1 MDDAQAGTPTTDPTG
16 AGPSGGDD
24 TTPGTGTTPAAD
36 PAVGGGAPD
45 STGGPDS
52 AGAPDSSGAPD
63 SEGGPG
69 SAGAPDA
76 DKPKRGRPKGTTAR
90 TTRVVSLTLT
100 VSGSADG
107 EWQAELKNGS
117 TWVARGLPVTAAA
130 VSQAAAALH
139 ADLSGPIDEVIETAR
154 AAKAARVAELE
165 AELEQA
171 RKALAEM
178 E

>member
-1 MDDAQAGTPTTDPTG
+1 MDEAPESSTAPDTTAPQAAPEQPEQADQAGQTEQ
-16 AGPSGGDD
+16 AGQAEQP
-24 TTPGTGTTPAAD
+24 
-36 PAVGGGAPD
+36 
-45 STGGPDS
+45 
-52 AGAPDSSGAPD
+52 
-63 SEGGPG
+63 E
-69 SAGAPDA
+69 
-76 DKPKRGRPKGTTAR
+76 KPKRGRPKGSAAR
-90 TTRVVSLTLT
+90 TTRVVSMTLT

-139 ADLSGPIDEVIETAR
+139 ADLAGPVDEVIETAR
-154 AAKAARVAELE
+154 STRAARVAELE

-171 RKALAEM
+171 KKALAEM

>member
-1 MDDAQAGTPTTDPTG
+1 MREHVDEAQPGTPTTEPTG
-16 AGPSGGDD
+16 SGIGDTAPAD
-24 TTPGTGTTPAAD
+24 GTTAA
-36 PAVGGGAPD
+36 PT
-45 STGGPDS
+45 TGGTAEAGSPAEGTPS
-52 AGAPDSSGAPD
+52 ATTSPEQAAAEAP
-63 SEGGPG
+63 E
-69 SAGAPDA
+69 
-76 DKPKRGRPKGTTAR
+76 KPKRGRPKGSSTAK

-107 EWQAELKNGS
+107 EWQAELKTGA

-139 ADLSGPIDEVIETAR
+139 ADLAGPIDEVIETAR
-154 AAKAARVAELE
+154 SAKAARVAELE

-171 RKALAEM
+171 KKALAEM

>member
-1 MDDAQAGTPTTDPTG
+1 MREHVDDAQPGSPGTEPT
-16 AGPSGGDD
+16 
-24 TTPGTGTTPAAD
+24 GTGTGDTTAAASTPGDAHSAA
-36 PAVGGGAPD
+36 P
-45 STGGPDS
+45 
-52 AGAPDSSGAPD
+52 
-63 SEGGPG
+63 E
-69 SAGAPDA
+69 
-76 DKPKRGRPKGTTAR
+76 KPKRGRPKGSSSAR
-90 TTRVVSLTLT
+90 TTRVVTLTLT

-107 EWQAELKNGS
+107 EWQAELKNGGN
-117 TWVARGLPVTAAA
+117 WVARGLPVTAAA

>member
-1 MDDAQAGTPTTDPTG
+1 MDDAQPGTPTTDPTG
-16 AGPSGGDD
+16 AGPSGGGD
-24 TTPGTGTTPAAD
+24 TAPAAGTSPDPGPAPSTGTPEAD
-36 PAVGGGAPD
+36 TGA
-45 STGGPDS
+45 T
-52 AGAPDSSGAPD
+52 
-63 SEGGPG
+63 
-69 SAGAPDA
+69 A
-76 DKPKRGRPKGTTAR
+76 DKPKRGRPKGSAAR

-139 ADLSGPIDEVIETAR
+139 ADLAGPIDEVIETAR
-154 AAKAARVAELE
+154 SAKAARVAELE